1 MALNATYLLEFAGVP
16 FCLDKGSTLPKDGG
30 PSLAERLDRMLPCRQ
45 LRSYAAAPL
54 FPGRTAAAL
63 APPQFESPGPTPDVR
78 IGEWH
83 YPSAG
88 RRWSV
93 FRGLMTS
100 LMVKQLLSVV
110 GAGGTGTFTMKAKP
124 DTPAA
129 RANDYTLS
137 TTMMLLPPR
146 PLAEHGGAFDGLYL
160 VELVDERFD
169 WQTQPLSLTVTRSTT
184 WAELISAWAAA
195 VNVSVSY
202 SALSAAYGQPE
213 PDSELFCR
221 GESAALL
228 IDAIAVNVGRALVR
242 NLDGTYALLS
252 PQESYARAQASR
264 GVGTRVVRTAGG
276 DLFASGVATK
286 AGNLSLARNYVV
298 PDTVTLS
305 FPRYVWGPDPVP
317 HALDPRPGT
326 LYQRVGPGEHY
337 QVSVPVRSGGVAVSG
352 LTGAG
357 GYVIQDTAKALYSGE
372 ADAAPFNASGLTALA
387 LQAAGDYYAAQAL
400 ASLDEVYEGTYAW
413 TPEGLHDVVWTY
425 SHEAGGAKTRVMRQ
439 EWTARTKELQHAAPP
454 LSGRTT
460 LGLGFGGPPVALTV
474 RDQNDGSAA
483 TQLSGAMTSGAA
495 TACLVSL
502 TGLPTA
508 DRWKGFIGEEKVL
521 FEAASGGFNVGVA
534 ARGIDDTAQ
543 EAHAAGAVVRRLFP
557 TEAYGIN
564 LITLGTGLTA
574 APGAYTSGGL
584 REVVI
589 TGTADAGTTHYEED
603 VGDGSASEFV
613 VTHGLL
619 TTDVVVVV
627 YEIATGTVVYPEVSY
642 TSSTEVTV
650 DFGAEV
656 PTLDQYRV
664 VVSKAG
670 STGGGG
676 SAVSGPTTSTDNGI
690 ATFDG
695 TNGGTIQSTA
705 VTVTGTDIAG
715 ASSLTFTGGGTVTGG
730 TAAAGS
736 LTLTATTS
744 TTPGVVNVAAAS
756 SFTATAPDLI
766 KTTLTTTGTPAAGLG
781 SSFAYDVE
789 NSVGTTP
796 TIARTTAE
804 YTDPTDGSEDADY
817 VIATMRAGAV
827 TEQVRVTSL
836 GAVQVNQ
843 IATPTTPPADKGAYY
858 FGTDGKPYAIDDGDN
873 IYTLASVTASV
884 DSEVG
889 FSAVA
894 SVSLTGLTGYRFYR
908 IIGYDLQ
915 ASTAGPGLWMRT
927 STDGGSSYDAG
938 GADYRTFGSTAAQIV
953 MGTLNQDTTDDH
965 SAFDMILFN
974 LAGTD
979 NYKLAHWTISRSDTA
994 SVGQLAGVRLSTA
1007 DIDAVQF
1014 LVSTGTFR
1022 GTILVY
1028 GYD

>member
-1 MALNATYLLEFAGVP
+1 MALNATFLLELAGIP

-63 APPQFESPGPTPDVR
+63 APPQFESAGPTPDVR

-202 SALSAAYGQPE
+202 SAISAAYGQPE

-228 IDAIAVNVGRALVR
+228 IDAIAANVGRALVR

-276 DLFASGVATK
+276 DLFASGVATR

-460 LGLGFGGPPVALTV
+460 LGRGFGGPPVALTV

-483 TQLSGAMTSGAA
+483 TTLSGSMASGAA
-495 TACLVSL
+495 AACLVGL
-502 TGLPTA
+502 TGLPAA
-508 DRWKGFIGEEKVL
+508 DRWKGLIGDEKVL

-534 ARGIDDTAQ
+534 ARGIDDTVQ
-543 EAHAAGAVVRRLFP
+543 EAHAAGSVVRRLYP
-557 TEAYGIN
+557 TEVYGIN
-564 LITLGTGLTA
+564 LITCRNGLRVY
-574 APGAYTSGGL
+574 PGAFTSGGL
-584 REVVI
+584 REAILDAAASGASTTYDGATITYNYTDVVFNSGSTI
-589 TGTADAGTTHYEED
+589 TINAGVNLEFVGGD
-603 VGDGSASEFV
+603 VVYYSGSTISYGSGIVVTNYYNQAQTNYYGGSVQNFYSGALTQVSGDGSWYLYGSGNTYAFGGDSFTQVNLSWPTVNLTSGSVWTLDEGGSLYLNGYSEICSWW
-613 VTHGLL
+613 GWCYESGPLL
-619 TTDVVVVV
+619 TTVQTNLAAPAKPVTRVRIDDNIPLRG
-627 YEIATGTVVYPEVSY
+627 IATRGPTQRTTWINVGSGTATITNLDGSATYASGQIITPTTASITWGPNQTIETWY
-642 TSSTEVTV
+642 DPV
-650 DFGAEV
+650 DGK
-656 PTLDQYRV
+656 TRV
-664 VVSKAG
+664 LGGTAITAS
-670 STGGGG
+670 GGGG
-676 SAVSGPTTSTDNGI
+676 AGGVGTELYNNSGFTASSGVSFAMSGYAWYKIVAHDLLSDQPGGAVLRLRVSSDGGSTWASGATDYNTSGGLSNHLVVGSVAGSGNASLEMTVFNPVSGNFGKLFTWTY
-690 ATFDG
+690 A
-695 TNGGTIQSTA
+695 STA
-705 VTVTGTDIAG
+705 LG
-715 ASSLTFTGGGTVTGG
+715 AMPSWQGYYRSDDAFDAVL
-730 TAAAGS
+730 
-736 LTLTATTS
+736 LL
-744 TTPGVVNVAAAS
+744 
-756 SFTATAPDLI
+756 
-766 KTTLTTTGTPAAGLG
+766 PAAGNFNG
-781 SSFAYDVE
+781 S
-789 NSVGTTP
+789 
-796 TIARTTAE
+796 I
-804 YTDPTDGSEDADY
+804 
-817 VIATMRAGAV
+817 
-827 TEQVRVTSL
+827 
-836 GAVQVNQ
+836 
-843 IATPTTPPADKGAYY
+843 K
-858 FGTDGKPYAIDDGDN
+858 
-873 IYTLASVTASV
+873 
-884 DSEVG
+884 
-889 FSAVA
+889 
-894 SVSLTGLTGYRFYR
+894 
-908 IIGYDLQ
+908 
-915 ASTAGPGLWMRT
+915 
-927 STDGGSSYDAG
+927 
-938 GADYRTFGSTAAQIV
+938 
-953 MGTLNQDTTDDH
+953 
-965 SAFDMILFN
+965 
-974 LAGTD
+974 
-979 NYKLAHWTISRSDTA
+979 
-994 SVGQLAGVRLSTA
+994 
-1007 DIDAVQF
+1007 
-1014 LVSTGTFR
+1014 
-1022 GTILVY
+1022 VY
-1028 GYD
+1028 GYA